1 MKFFESFIS
10 FNPTIDEWRRAFKL
24 LVLGPLDNENEVVG
38 VDGATK
44 ILGGNIV
51 LSEWR
56 RPGKWACT
64 RSRFESGLEA
74 ADVREARR
82 TTSSILIDVRLDS
95 RRNDGG
101 RWGYDPNEFILFNV
115 VFDSR
120 NDSVLTKKKKKNKRL
135 ENVMQIIYWQ
145 LTFQE
150 FWLSS
155 QLHYYFSLAPIYFV
169 EF

>member
-1 MKFFESFIS
+1 MEKKLAFGILGMKFFESFIS

-82 TTSSILIDVRLDS
+82 TTSSILIDVRLES
-95 RRNDGG
+95 KRNDGG
-101 RWGYDPNEFILFNV
+101 RFGEYDDVCLDWWWTWFEWLSF
-115 VFDSR
+115 
-120 NDSVLTKKKKKNKRL
+120 NDSVLNNKKKIILFSSNKP
-135 ENVMQIIYWQ
+135 ENISA
-145 LTFQE
+145 T
-150 FWLSS
+150 
-155 QLHYYFSLAPIYFV
+155 
-169 EF
+169 